1 MNNQNSITNIN
12 NSKTYLLN
20 AIKGAQIHKK
30 IGQEIREIIT
40 LDSISSLSLHK
51 IANTIETKIKDYT
64 QFDPL
69 NPTARGIGFP
79 VGLSI
84 NNCAAHYTP
93 NSTDSPVFLKKSD
106 ILKIDYGVHYNGTI
120 IDSAFT
126 ISLDPK
132 YDEFIDISRKLT
144 QYAVSLCAPDVILGE
159 IGADIEEYI
168 KSKEIVIDN
177 KTLRLKTMSDLSGH
191 MIRPYEIHAGVAVPN
206 IKIFYPIRMRANEF
220 YAIEPFITTGEGK
233 SILKEPNSHY
243 MVNTHF
249 ENSNNSKNITNKKIN
264 NSKTKIT
271 FTKEESSLIDFIK
284 TNYATLPF
292 CEKWIANDSNI
303 LSPYL
308 DLANLVS
315 KKYLN
320 SYPPIY
326 DIKDSII
333 SQFEHTIYI
342 KENGCINLTQ
352 NEYY

>member
-1 MNNQNSITNIN
+1 MNTC
-12 NSKTYLLN
+12 LLD

-30 IGQEIREIIT
+30 IGSEIREFIK
-40 LDSISSLSLHK
+40 LNNKNDSNNTSPSLSLQT
-51 IANTIETKIKDYT
+51 IASNIETKIKDYT

-69 NPTARGIGFP
+69 NPISRGIAFP
-79 VGLSI
+79 VGLSL

-93 NSTDSPVFLKKSD
+93 NSTDHEVLLGKSD

-126 ISLDPK
+126 ISIDSK

-144 QYAVSLCAPDVILGE
+144 QYAVSLCGPDVILGE
-159 IGADIEEYI
+159 MGASIEEYV

-177 KTLRLKTMSDLSGH
+177 KTLTLRTMSDLSGH

-206 IKIFYPIRMRANEF
+206 IKIFYSVRMKANEF
-220 YAIEPFITTGEGK
+220 YAIEPFITSGEGK

-243 MVNTHF
+243 MK
-249 ENSNNSKNITNKKIN
+249 NSNFDNNNLNKKI
-264 NSKTKIT
+264 K
-271 FTKEESSLIDFIK
+271 FTKSENDLIDFIK
-284 TNYATLPF
+284 INYSTLPF
-292 CEKWIANDSNI
+292 CEKWISSHN

-308 DLANLVS
+308 DNLVS

-333 SQFEHTIYI
+333 SQFEHTVYV
-342 KENGCINLTQ
+342 KENGFINLTK
-352 NEYY
+352 NDYY